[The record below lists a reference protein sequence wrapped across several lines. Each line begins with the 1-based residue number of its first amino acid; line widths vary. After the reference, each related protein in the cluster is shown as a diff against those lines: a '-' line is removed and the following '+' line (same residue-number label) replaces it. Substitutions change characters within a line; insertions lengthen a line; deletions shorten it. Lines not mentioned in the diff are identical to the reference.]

1 MARPNFIMINQPII
15 IKTSGSKD
23 LRTII
28 QDTGED
34 GFAVLAPGSDELV
47 LAPGNVVEVACNR
60 QDARYEFTTKV
71 QRYLPGEPP
80 LYYLAYPD
88 DYRRIQA
95 RSHVRAKAALEFRYA
110 VWLKDDWP
118 YRPPRPHKRGV
129 TVDISGGGAQ
139 LVLRD
144 PVEVGDLLYLELH
157 LPGRRRHMPMRL
169 AGRVKRVAPREIDGV
184 TRYEVGVAF
193 EGISERQEDQI
204 VAFVFQRLLEER
216 RRGERENGS

>member
-1 MARPNFIMINQPII
+1 MVRPNFIRINLPIF
-15 IKTSGSKD
+15 IKTPGSKD
-23 LRTII
+23 VRTII

-34 GFAVLAPGSDELV
+34 GFAVLAPAGDELV
-47 LAPGNVVEVACNR
+47 LAPGESVAVACNR
-60 QDARYEFTTKV
+60 QDARYEFTTTV

-88 DYRRIQA
+88 DYRRIQV
-95 RSHVRAKAALEFRYA
+95 RSHVRVKAALEFRYA
-110 VWLKDDWP
+110 VWSKADWP
-118 YRPPRPHKRGV
+118 YRPPRPHKKGV

-157 LPGRRRHMPMRL
+157 LPGRRHHLPMRL
-169 AGRVKRVAPREIDGV
+169 TGRVKRVARREIDGV
-184 TRYEVGVAF
+184 MRYEAGVAF

-216 RRGERENGS
+216 RRGDRENGS